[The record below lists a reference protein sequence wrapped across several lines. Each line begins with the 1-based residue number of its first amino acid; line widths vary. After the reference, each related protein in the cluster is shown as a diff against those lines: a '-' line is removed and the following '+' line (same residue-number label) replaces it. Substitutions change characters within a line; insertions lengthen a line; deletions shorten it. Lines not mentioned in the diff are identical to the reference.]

1 MTKSLGTLERVELR
15 NIWATEDR
23 DFTPWLAQ
31 DANLELLA
39 ETIGMELELE
49 AQEKDVGSF
58 RADLLCKSVDDD
70 SWVLIENQIERTDH
84 RHLGQLLTYAAGL
97 QAVTIV
103 WVASKFT
110 EEHRATLDWLNKIT
124 DEKFRFFGL
133 EVELWRINDSV
144 AAPKF
149 NVVSKPNNWS
159 KSISQAAQRISEQ
172 ATTEIKELQY
182 RYWQQLVEYIRDSG
196 SKLRLQKPMPKHWHS
211 FSVGRSHF
219 YITALLNTRDNR
231 IGVEL
236 CIADPEYAKNF
247 FNLLVKDKVAIEQE
261 VGAELEWKELAE
273 KTSSKIIQFK
283 DKDPTDKNDWGS
295 QHAWFKERIEI
306 FDKVFRK
313 RVQNLNPEDWF
324 NELVSYSELN

>member
-1 MTKSLGTLERVELR
+1 MTKSLGKLERVELR
-15 NIWATEDR
+15 DIWATEDR

-31 DANLELLA
+31 ESNLELLA

-49 AQEKDVGSF
+49 AQEKDVGPF
-58 RADLLCKSVDDD
+58 RADILCKSMDDD

-110 EEHRATLDWLNKIT
+110 EEHRAALDWLNKIT
-124 DEKFRFFGL
+124 DESFRFFGL
-133 EVELWRINDSV
+133 EVELWRIDDSV

-149 NVVSKPNNWS
+149 NVISKPNNWS

-172 ATTEIKELQY
+172 ATTETKELQY
-182 RYWQQLVEYIRDSG
+182 RYWQQLLEHIRTSG
-196 SKLRLQKPMPKHWHS
+196 SQLRLQKPLPQHWQT

-219 YITALLNTRDNR
+219 HIAALLNTRDNR

-236 CIADPEYAKNF
+236 CITDPEHAKSF
-247 FNLLVKDKVAIEQE
+247 FHILAKDKAAIEQE
-261 VGAELEWKELAE
+261 IGSTLEWKELPE

-283 DKDPTDKNDWGS
+283 DADPTNEVDWAN
-295 QHAWFKERIEI
+295 QHIWFKERIER
-306 FDKVFRK
+306 FDKVFRT
-313 RVQNLNPEDWF
+313 RLRNLDPEQWNPEEDAA
-324 NELVSYSELN
+324 